1 MIVVYYPPGKTAAY
15 ETSMIDY
22 LTNGIDSILQ
32 SYPSAGFIIAGDF
45 NKMKLGPL
53 CNRFDLRKMVKKPT
67 RENNILDQIVR
78 NMSPLFQEIQHLRPL
93 GRWDH
98 QRLLL
103 NPKCRMSTR
112 PRTRTIKPMNRSNL
126 IALEIKLSKTAW
138 DAVYE
143 AEDADDEVSI
153 FNGVV
158 TQALDG
164 CLPLKTIRIH
174 PTDKPWM
181 TPSIKAEIKLRQRA
195 FICRNMAQYN
205 LMCAKVED
213 MIKKAK
219 SNYYENKAKSFR
231 TYDPAKWYKAIYDLS
246 GVSTWQDDLTTSSV
260 TSGAALAGKLQI
272 SFTEPWRDLNTTSIP
287 QLDDVETL
295 LKDYSPSLP
304 SIGQIRYA
312 LDHPKQPA
320 WLLKRF
326 SSVLAPIVHDI
337 ITASIKQ
344 CKYPSCYKHGLVTPV
359 PKVYPPVDISNDVRQ
374 VSVLPHIGKILERV
388 QLQLNQK
395 DITLRPSQYDF
406 TKDRSTTSAL
416 IAITQPWFNATDSI
430 CRDTAGI
437 HALFIDFRKAFDL
450 IDDGILLNKLAHTNV
465 NKNFWLWV
473 KSFLSGRNQQV
484 PMILFSYNRIYRDQ
498 TLSARITRGMFVA
511 SYNKNFHIQS

>member
-32 SYPSAGFIIAGDF
+32 SYPSAGIIIAGDF
-45 NKMKLGPL
+45 NKMTLGPL
-53 CNRFDLRKMVKKPT
+53 CNHFDLRKMVKKPT
-67 RENNILDQIVR
+67 RGNNILDQIVS
-78 NMSPLFQEIQHLRPL
+78 NMSPLFQEIQHLPPL
-93 GRWDH
+93 GRSDH
-98 QRLLL
+98 QCLLL

-112 PRTRTIKPMNRSNL
+112 PRTRTFRPMNRSNL

-143 AEDADDEVSI
+143 AEDVDDKVSI

-195 FICRNMAQYN
+195 FTRRNMAQYN
-205 LMCAKVED
+205 LLCAKVED

-219 SNYYENKAKSFR
+219 SNYYQNKAKSFR

-246 GVSTWQDDLTTSSV
+246 GVSTRRDVLTASSATSE
-260 TSGAALAGKLQI
+260 AALAEKLQI
-272 SFTEPWRDLNTTSIP
+272 SFSEPWRDLNTTSIP
-287 QLDDVETL
+287 QLDNVETL

-312 LDHPKQPA
+312 LDHLKQSKATGADGVPA

-374 VSVLPHIGKILERV
+374 VSVFPHIGKILERV

-395 DITLRPSQYDF
+395 DITL
-406 TKDRSTTSAL
+406 L
-416 IAITQPWFNATDSI
+416 VNMV
-430 CRDTAGI
+430 
-437 HALFIDFRKAFDL
+437 
-450 IDDGILLNKLAHTNV
+450 LLRTLV
-465 NKNFWLWV
+465 NMVL
-473 KSFLSGRNQQV
+473 LRTV
-484 PMILFSYNRIYRDQ
+484 PLHQ
-498 TLSARITRGMFVA
+498 L
-511 SYNKNFHIQS
+511 